1 MKMTMVNS
9 GLKGLITSIADIENL
24 NETLKFLPNCS
35 WGGNFNL
42 VKKIIL

>member
-1 MKMTMVNS
+1 MTMVNS

-24 NETLKFLPNCS
+24 NETCALKFLPNCS
-35 WGGNFNL
+35 WGGDFNL